1 VSRLLKIEEKQLP
14 KYMPIEGVEPAW
26 PFSDASPV
34 ERGSLII
41 SASSDWNTKDGV
53 RGRVTRPDT
62 KFRNNAKS

>member
-1 VSRLLKIEEKQLP
+1 
-14 KYMPIEGVEPAW
+14 MPIEGVEPAW
-26 PFSDASPV
+26 PFSDLSPV

-41 SASSDWNTKDGV
+41 SASSDWNTQDGV